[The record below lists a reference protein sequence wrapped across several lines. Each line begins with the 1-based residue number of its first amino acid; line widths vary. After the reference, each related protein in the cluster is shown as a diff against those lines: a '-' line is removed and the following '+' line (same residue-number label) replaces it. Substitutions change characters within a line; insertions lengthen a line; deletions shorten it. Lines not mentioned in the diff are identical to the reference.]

1 MRYRAITLLFFF
13 FVTFPAFSQ
22 QYNAAEIRP
31 LPDREWA
38 WAQDINS
45 QNIVTGIS
53 SFRDFQFFQP
63 FSWNGIAREL
73 VDNPYDPRRFIDSR
87 INDNNEIVGSYNQEG
102 VPPYFPY
109 IYLPAPAYGLKEG
122 LNSLPLL
129 PDAMGGYAKAI
140 NNSGMVVGVANYGSA
155 SPTRA
160 FLWHNMVLSELVHDG
175 VSASADAINDGRF
188 IAGVVKD
195 KDNALHPVIWHDGV
209 ISKTFSVFKDT
220 TVVSVNSINNK
231 GDVVGFLS
239 NNSYAFKAML
249 WPNWQKEPISLGT
262 LNPECEACHS
272 KASDINS
279 HGVIVGSS
287 TLEPFSRTKAVVWID
302 GKIQNLEGLIVEGNL
317 ILDAANAINDNGII
331 VAEGRFQGDPDIMTR
346 SFLLTPVK

>member
-1 MRYRAITLLFFF
+1 MRYKVITLLALL
-13 FVTFPAFSQ
+13 FVTFPAMSQ

-31 LPDREWA
+31 LPDREWV

-53 SFRDFQFFQP
+53 SFQDFQFFQP

-87 INDNNEIVGSYNQEG
+87 INNNNEIIGSYNQEG

-109 IYLPAPAYGLKEG
+109 IYLPTPAYGLKEG
-122 LNSLPLL
+122 VNSLPLL
-129 PDAMGGYAKAI
+129 PDAIGGYAKSI
-140 NNSGMVVGVANYGSA
+140 NNSGMVVGVANYSSA
-155 SPTRA
+155 LSTRA
-160 FLWHNMVLSELVHDG
+160 FLWQNMVLSELVHDG
-175 VSASADAINDGRF
+175 VSASADAINDVGL

-195 KDNALHPVIWHDGV
+195 KTDIPHPVIWQNGV
-209 ISKTFSVFKDT
+209 ISKTFGVFKDT
-220 TVVSVNSINNK
+220 TVVSVNSINSN

-239 NNSYAFKAML
+239 NDSYAFKAIL

-262 LNPECEACHS
+262 LNPKCEECHS
-272 KASDINS
+272 KAFDINS
-279 HGVIVGSS
+279 SGVIVGSS

-302 GKIQNLEGLIVEGNL
+302 GKIKNLEELIVEGNL
-317 ILDAANAINDNGII
+317 ILDSANAVNDNGII